1 MSYRTRLVEEGKPIP
16 QNSDHDLEEE
26 EEISIS
32 RPSQWSGMSTDIS
45 SINNKS
51 MDSMDIDGPH
61 RVQAH
66 TPHTSVNASSLQ
78 ARLKGAPVK
87 GEKVANAK
95 QASKKKSTRTGKYK
109 ITSQFE
115 IGAPMATEQIVQN
128 DPQPPYHQLYH
139 QQQHPFAVEEHYQHP
154 YTVGHQNPLKVANAN
169 KILHK
174 QEDYKITSQFEIG
187 APMATEQ
194 IVQNDPQPQYY
205 QHRNQ
210 QSHTVEE
217 HEPLERME
225 IDEVQLQ
232 RLPMIVIDGAN
243 LAHAYVHAT
252 EGHGR
257 DNTNHDTN
265 TFRRKRIEP
274 NALGIQIAVAYFR
287 NAGCR
292 VQVVIPSY
300 WMNRKPNRSNG
311 NMNGSGTAASDQMQI
326 LKTMQE
332 EKILCCSPPTDDDDA
347 YCIAIAKRID
357 ARSRLMHSA
366 TNLTELTD
374 VGGAFILSNDL
385 FRDAMERDASGE
397 LRAWLKSGDAP
408 SPGDHQFPRRISYSF
423 CDLGSM
429 NRYGDEQLDF
439 VPNPRHPLVAMT
451 DRLNRANG
459 GYVNDI

>member
-95 QASKKKSTRTGKYK
+95 QASKKKSTRTGK
-109 ITSQFE
+109 
-115 IGAPMATEQIVQN
+115 
-128 DPQPPYHQLYH
+128 
-139 QQQHPFAVEEHYQHP
+139 
-154 YTVGHQNPLKVANAN
+154 
-169 KILHK
+169 
-174 QEDYKITSQFEIG
+174 YKITSQFEIG